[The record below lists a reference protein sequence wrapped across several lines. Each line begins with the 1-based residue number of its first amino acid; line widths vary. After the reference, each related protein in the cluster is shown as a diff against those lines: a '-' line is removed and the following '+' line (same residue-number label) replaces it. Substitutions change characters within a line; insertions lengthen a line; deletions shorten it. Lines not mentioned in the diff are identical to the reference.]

1 MVSDNVILV
10 YPAPE
15 GAVSNSD
22 FSVRVRTPGGEWEY
36 LFSYNVKVDM
46 HDVRN
51 ASMVMF
57 DCSGTVEIEVEYSH
71 GTIHDAAVRPLAAGI
86 HCDFNGPGLSFTI
99 DGPKLLSLEVN
110 NDRFHNLHI
119 FANPVGEDIPETS
132 DREVLVLEPGWHKA
146 AEVQRRLEQ
155 MPAAAGKRGLIFGPG
170 IHRLDEPL
178 LHLPSFTSVY
188 IPGSAVVYGGFVCN
202 QVHDVTVKGRGILYM
217 SDFERTTYYRGFEI
231 KYSRNIQIE
240 GITVIDPPH
249 YTVLLG
255 QSEHIRI
262 QNLKSFSTRG
272 WCDGIDMMACQHVTI
287 EGGFLRTSDD
297 CVAVYASRGE
307 FKGDTRDVSVSGS
320 ILWADVAHP
329 TNIGTHGNYEGEG
342 DVIENISFSDIDILE
357 HHEPQPDYWGCMAI
371 NAGDNNTVR
380 DVTYEDIRIE
390 SFELGELFNLRVLQ
404 NEKYNPAPGK
414 VIEQV
419 RFKNIHF
426 NGTCMNPS
434 HIEGYDDT
442 RVVQDIAFE
451 NVTVNGSAFQ
461 LEESYIII
469 GNHTHNIKV

>member
-1 MVSDNVILV
+1 M
-10 YPAPE
+10 
-15 GAVSNSD
+15 SNSD
-22 FSVRVRTPGGEWEY
+22 FHVRVRTPGGKWEP

-51 ASMVMF
+51 ASMIMF
-57 DCSGTVEIEVEYSH
+57 DCSGTVEIEVESNH
-71 GTIHDAAVRPLAAGI
+71 GTINDAVIRPLAAGI
-86 HCDFNGPGLSFTI
+86 QCDCKGRILSFTI

-110 NDRFHNLHI
+110 NDRFHNLHL
-119 FANPVGEDIPETS
+119 FANPIGENIPEAP
-132 DREVLVLEPGWHKA
+132 DGELLVLEPGWHIA
-146 AEVQRRLEQ
+146 AEVQDKLER
-155 MPAAAGKRGLIFGPG
+155 MPASPGKRSVLFGPG
-170 IHRLDEPL
+170 IHRLDESL
-178 LHLPSFTSVY
+178 LRLPSYTSVY
-188 IPGSAVVYGGFVCN
+188 IPGDAIVYGGFVCD
-202 QVHDVTVKGRGILYM
+202 QVHDVAVKGRGILYM
-217 SDFERTTYYRGFEI
+217 SDFEKTTYFRGFEI
-231 KYSRNIQIE
+231 KYSRNIHIE

-255 QSEHIRI
+255 QSDNIRI

-272 WCDGIDMMACQHVTI
+272 WCDGIDMMACQHVSI

-307 FKGDTRDVSVSGS
+307 FRGDTRNVAVSGS

-329 TNIGTHGNYEGEG
+329 TNIGTHGDYEGEG

-380 DVTYEDIRIE
+380 NVIYENIRIE

-419 RFKNIHF
+419 MFKNIHF
-426 NGTCMNPS
+426 NGTCLNPS
-434 HIEGYDDT
+434 HIEGFDDT

-461 LEESYIII
+461 LEAPYIII
-469 GNHTHNIKV
+469 GNHAYNIKAY